1 MANTFYYHRC
11 LEIPVSIIKW
21 NVKIQLSRK
30 LQIYSRSSYGYSVG
44 KNPKQKKMSLL
55 NYRCLLRTIFT
66 YLHSDIILAPQ
77 PHFETS
83 DVDIF
88 FTESVQKS
96 ISPILLNK
104 YVLYRLP
111 NKYIFNIQIPNP
123 LIKGNNY
130 LPGTMYHRCNMFSD
144 LIPLVLNLL
153 TKRAIRA
160 IGTYRKILLRRFMQL
175 QDSSF
180 CYWNQFLLLIKKDL
194 FLSET
199 SYNFRNRR
207 DLFFIQEFIRGLKQS
222 KALSFYLEYNSNLA
236 RGRLL

>member
-1 MANTFYYHRC
+1 M
-11 LEIPVSIIKW
+11 
-21 NVKIQLSRK
+21 
-30 LQIYSRSSYGYSVG
+30 
-44 KNPKQKKMSLL
+44 
-55 NYRCLLRTIFT
+55 IFT

-111 NKYIFNIQIPNP
+111 VKYLFDIQIPNP
-123 LIKGNNY
+123 LIKGNDY
-130 LPGTMYHRCNMFSD
+130 LPGTMYHRCDMFSD

-153 TKRAIRA
+153 TKRSIRTM
-160 IGTYRKILLRRFMQL
+160 GTYRKILLRRFVQL

-180 CYWNQFLLLIKKDL
+180 CYWNQFLVLIKKDI
-194 FLSET
+194 FLTET
-199 SYNFRNRR
+199 SYNFRNRI
-207 DLFFIQEFIRGLKQS
+207 DLFFIQEFIRGLKES
-222 KALSFYLEYNSNLA
+222 KALSFYLEYNSN
-236 RGRLL
+236 RGRHASIL